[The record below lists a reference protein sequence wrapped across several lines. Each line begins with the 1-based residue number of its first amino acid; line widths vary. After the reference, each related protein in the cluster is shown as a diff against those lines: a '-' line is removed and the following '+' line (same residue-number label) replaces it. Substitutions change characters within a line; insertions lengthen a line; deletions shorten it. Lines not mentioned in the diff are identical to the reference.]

1 MKIKLHLEGNKN
13 MTHNQ
18 EKESFKI
25 LLLVLFQRER
35 MREKV
40 SNLIQWKEQ
49 SLPLKDLKMLLQILF
64 THTFQGG
71 HSII

>member
-25 LLLVLFQRER
+25 LLSVVFQRER
-35 MREKV
+35 NREIYNIWFLNFFITQMK
-40 SNLIQWKEQ
+40 
-49 SLPLKDLKMLLQILF
+49 
-64 THTFQGG
+64 
-71 HSII
+71 

>member
-35 MREKV
+35 KREKV
-40 SNLIQWKEQ
+40 SKYLVSEQ
-49 SLPLKDLKMLLQILF
+49 NFFITQMK
-64 THTFQGG
+64 
-71 HSII
+71 

>member
-40 SNLIQWKEQ
+40 SNLIQ
-49 SLPLKDLKMLLQILF
+49 
-64 THTFQGG
+64 
-71 HSII
+71 